1 MKSSFYKDRALI
13 LKKEEDQYLG
23 SDLILS
29 WAEESANEYL
39 LHHKYK
45 EVEGVFDYH
54 NTTNPIIFPPS
65 QNFLT
70 SKPLIEQSVVFQFI
84 ANLPKGMILQRLV
97 VLD

>member
-29 WAEESANEYL
+29 PAEASANEYL
-39 LHHKYK
+39 MQYKYK
-45 EVEGVFDYH
+45 EVDGVFDDH
-54 NTTNPIIFPPS
+54 NTSNPVIFPPS

-70 SKPLIEQSVVFQFI
+70 SKPLIQQSVVFQFI
-84 ANLPKGMILQRLV
+84 ASLPKGIILQRLV
-97 VLD
+97 FLE